1 MTTSGSAQGGNSIV
15 KKRKRRLP
23 VTLIEMIIVMILIA
37 TITGALA
44 YNYQQT
50 LDKGRLFAT
59 KQKAERLKTIVTLY
73 FCEHPEEIGQN
84 TDWKHMVED
93 SGLGPPKAE
102 DLLKDEFGGFYAV
115 NVSPGNQGEGG
126 VVVTVTSPAMS
137 KAAKS

>member
-1 MTTSGSAQGGNSIV
+1 V

-59 KQKAERLKTIVTLY
+59 KQKAERLKTILTLY
-73 FCEHPEEIGQN
+73 FSEHPDEIN
-84 TDWKHMVED
+84 RTTDWKHIIED
-93 SGLGPPKAE
+93 SGLGPPRAD
-102 DLLKDEFGGFYAV
+102 DLLKDDFGGFFLV
-115 NVSPGNQGEGG
+115 NVASGNEGEGI
-126 VVVTVTSPAMS
+126 VVTITSPAMS
-137 KAAKS
+137 RASKS